1 MNKFWKWLW
10 RDRRP
15 TDELALLEAVRKL
28 IEEPDWVLEN
38 VNPERPM
45 SRYSRQDIRI
55 FLDFGEITSIVYKQ
69 RPLYFSKRSLK
80 ELTDFWYFQIEK
92 RGREAAQNLIQTIK
106 NHNGIR

>member
-1 MNKFWKWLW
+1 MIKLWKWLW

-15 TDELALLEAVRKL
+15 ADELALLEAVKKL

-55 FLDFGEITSIVYKQ
+55 FIDFGEITSIVYKQ
-69 RPLYFSKRSLK
+69 RPLSFSKRSLK
-80 ELTDFWYFQIEK
+80 ELTDFWYSQIEK
-92 RGREAAQNLIQTIK
+92 RASKAVQNLISTIK
-106 NHNGIR
+106 NHYGN